1 MTQRQ
6 AYGEYENECKIENK
20 KARYSNA
27 IWKKGKKLY
36 EKHAILEAFAVNDTK
51 ACFRVKRK
59 D

>member
-27 IWKKGKKLY
+27 IW
-36 EKHAILEAFAVNDTK
+36 N
-51 ACFRVKRK
+51 
-59 D
+59 